1 MRWPS
6 GRQKGVI
13 FGTVYLSYSTVTTG
27 ASDTTVTTEA
37 YRLSMLE
44 RVCLYDPRAQTEDN
58 ETMSLT
64 RTQSSLA
71 AWILVLLTAAPVLA
85 AHPVGV
91 DDMQLFAPADLSTY
105 GGGYRANEGF
115 FFSFDVMNW
124 WIEKPDVA
132 LIGDPT
138 TRQVYIAPELQ
149 IQIGVDANGDPV
161 YKTVDAVQAPEFST
175 DNTSPLR
182 SQEAPG
188 QRYDFGYIEG
198 HHGILG
204 SIFQVGEQNQDFMV
218 SDAHV
223 VFRDSPFSGT
233 NEYHLQGYVDLA
245 ESEIG
250 NLPVRFD
257 YLDVSYQVRTW
268 GAELNYLRRMHP
280 FLHGGIL
287 EIFFGARYL
296 QFDDSFFV
304 EGTEIIPV
312 DGDPATGLGDSAW
325 YTESENRIVGPQI
338 GFRWYRKSDRWT
350 WSTEGRAFAGFNSQD
365 VTLWGYL
372 GSNLDPPNAGLFQIR
387 NMASTSFSHGRLFDE
402 FSPAAELRVDLKYQL
417 TRSITLGAGWTVF
430 WMDNIARS
438 PSLIDYALAQS
449 STMGITGQNTQS
461 VFMHAVSGRIEFNR

>member
-1 MRWPS
+1 M
-6 GRQKGVI
+6 
-13 FGTVYLSYSTVTTG
+13 
-27 ASDTTVTTEA
+27 SDTTVTTEA
-37 YRLSMLE
+37 YRLSMPE
-44 RVCLYDPRAQTEDN
+44 RVCQYDPRAQTEDN
-58 ETMSLT
+58 EIMSLT

-71 AWILVLLTAAPVLA
+71 AWILAFLVAAPAFA
-85 AHPVGV
+85 AHPTGV
-91 DDMQLFAPADLSTY
+91 DDLQAFAPADLSTY

-115 FFSFDVMNW
+115 FFSFDAMVW
-124 WIEKPDVA
+124 WIQRPDIA
-132 LIGDPT
+132 LIGDPA
-138 TRQVYIAPELQ
+138 TRQVFIAPEEQ
-149 IQIGVDANGDPV
+149 VEIGTDPVTGDPI
-161 YKTVDAVQAPEFST
+161 YAIIPAVEAPEFST
-175 DNTSPLR
+175 DNTSPFG
-182 SQEAPG
+182 SQETSG

-223 VFRDSPFSGT
+223 VFQDSTWSGAD
-233 NEYHLQGYVDLA
+233 NYYLQGYIDLNL
-245 ESEIG
+245 SEIG

-257 YLDVSYQVRTW
+257 YLDVSYQVRSW

-325 YTESENRIVGPQI
+325 YTESENHIVGPQI
-338 GFRWYRKSDRWT
+338 GFRWYRKCDRWT

-365 VTLWGYL
+365 VTQWGYL
-372 GSNLDPPNAGLFQIR
+372 GSNLDPQNAGLFQMR
-387 NMASTSFSHGRLFDE
+387 NREPGSFGHDRHFDE
-402 FSPAAELRVDLKYQL
+402 FSPAAELRLDLKYQL

-438 PSLIDYALAQS
+438 PSLIDYSLAQN
-449 STMGITGQNTQS
+449 STMGIGPDNDQS
-461 VFMHAVSGRIEFNR
+461 VLMQAVSARIEFNR